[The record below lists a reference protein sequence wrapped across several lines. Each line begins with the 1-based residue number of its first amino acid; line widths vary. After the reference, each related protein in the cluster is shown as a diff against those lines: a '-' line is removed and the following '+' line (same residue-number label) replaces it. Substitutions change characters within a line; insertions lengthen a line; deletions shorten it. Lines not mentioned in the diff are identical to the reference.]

1 MTSRSDRRR
10 PSYYTASTV
19 QPAPELFERS
29 SLPAHGGSQ
38 HEFSGKAGDVATLQH
53 PDKTQRLK
61 RGWAIARE
69 VGRKGIG
76 FIRANGGEMGYV
88 CQAAACR

>member
-1 MTSRSDRRR
+1 VD
-10 PSYYTASTV
+10 A
-19 QPAPELFERS
+19 
-29 SLPAHGGSQ
+29 
-38 HEFSGKAGDVATLQH
+38 ATLQH

-76 FIRANGGEMGYV
+76 FIRANGAEMGYV